1 MRYLEVQETG
11 SLVESQELELGN
23 QKVLIIVDEN
33 EKRMWLWK
41 GSECPIRKKFI
52 GSRALS
58 DLRKKEY
65 GFAYVPQ
72 TCDQGDE
79 TAEFV
84 AMLKKINRAD
94 LVPAAVKARA
104 EEIIER
110 QKRINVFD
118 ESQAIDASR
127 PVTVEVEEGGAQ
139 LKDRPAQVSSN
150 QLPAHIAKMGA
161 PGNRPTPSI
170 LSALEAESIEIKK
183 PEELSPVGSSPTT
196 TTATS
201 VPTTAPSVP
210 TTAPSVPTTAPP
222 IAKVEE
228 SMLEKSLKILKDLGA
243 PKGFFRDLVIIGN
256 KVYTETYTGA
266 FEELDEPPEGIFF
279 SSSHVPRMIC
289 ENGFV
294 RAIEFLKPEEG
305 AELSEEDEK
314 IAQDIEDLLSMF
326 EIEVG

>member
-1 MRYLEVQETG
+1 MRYLEVQENG

-72 TCDQGDE
+72 TCDQDDE

-84 AMLKKINRAD
+84 SMLKKINKAD
-94 LVPAAVKARA
+94 LVPDNVKNRA

-118 ESQAIDASR
+118 ESQATDASK
-127 PVTVEVEEGGAQ
+127 PVAVKTEESGAQ
-139 LKDRPAQVSSN
+139 LKDRPTQVSSN

-183 PEELSPVGSSPTT
+183 PEELSPVDSSPTT
-196 TTATS
+196 TTVAS
-201 VPTTAPSVP
+201 VPTTAS
-210 TTAPSVPTTAPP
+210 APV
-222 IAKVEE
+222 AKVEE

>member
-1 MRYLEVQETG
+1 MRYLEVQENG
-11 SLVESQELELGN
+11 SLVESQELELGS

-72 TCDQGDE
+72 TCDQDDE

-84 AMLKKINRAD
+84 SMLKKINKAD
-94 LVPAAVKARA
+94 LVPNNVKNRA

-118 ESQAIDASR
+118 ESQATDASK
-127 PVTVEVEEGGAQ
+127 PVAVKIEESGAQ
-139 LKDRPAQVSSN
+139 LKDRPTQVSSN

-183 PEELSPVGSSPTT
+183 PEELSPVDSSPTT
-196 TTATS
+196 TTVAS
-201 VPTTAPSVP
+201 VPTTAS
-210 TTAPSVPTTAPP
+210 APV
-222 IAKVEE
+222 AKVEE

>member
-1 MRYLEVQETG
+1 MRYLEVQEDG
-11 SLVESQELELGN
+11 SLVETQEFDLSAE
-23 QKVLIIVDEN
+23 KVLIIVDED

-41 GSECPIRKKFI
+41 GSSCPIRKKFI

-65 GFAYVPQ
+65 GFAYIPQ

-84 AMLKKINRAD
+84 AMVKKVD
-94 LVPAAVKARA
+94 KTELVSDNVIQRA

-110 QKRINVFD
+110 QSKINVFEEASETAEAATPSVVETDD
-118 ESQAIDASR
+118 EAR
-127 PVTVEVEEGGAQ
+127 
-139 LKDRPAQVSSN
+139 LKDRPAQVSSS
-150 QLPAHIAKMGA
+150 QLPTHMAKMGA
-161 PGNRPTPSI
+161 PGNRPIPTI
-170 LSALEAESIEIKK
+170 LSALESDSMEIKQ
-183 PEELSPVGSSPTT
+183 PAPT
-196 TTATS
+196 
-201 VPTTAPSVP
+201 
-210 TTAPSVPTTAPP
+210 
-222 IAKVEE
+222 VEVKNNL
-228 SMLEKSLKILKDLGA
+228 LEKSFEILRDLGA
-243 PKGFFRDLVIIGN
+243 PKGFYRDLVIIGN
-256 KVYTETYTGA
+256 KVFTETYTGA

-289 ENGFV
+289 ENGYV

-314 IAQDIEDLLSMF
+314 IAQDIEDLLAMF

>member
-1 MRYLEVQETG
+1 MRYLEVQENG
-11 SLVESQELELGN
+11 SLVESQELELGS

-72 TCDQGDE
+72 TCDQDDE

-84 AMLKKINRAD
+84 SMLKKINKAD
-94 LVPAAVKARA
+94 LVPDNVKNRA

-118 ESQAIDASR
+118 ESQATDASK
-127 PVTVEVEEGGAQ
+127 PVAVKIEESGAQ
-139 LKDRPAQVSSN
+139 LKDRPTQVSSN

-183 PEELSPVGSSPTT
+183 PEELSPVDSSPTT
-196 TTATS
+196 TTVAS
-201 VPTTAPSVP
+201 VPTTAS
-210 TTAPSVPTTAPP
+210 APV
-222 IAKVEE
+222 AKVEE

>member
-1 MRYLEVQETG
+1 MRYLEVQEDG
-11 SLVESQELELGN
+11 SLVESQELDLNAE
-23 QKVLIIVDEN
+23 KVLIIVDED

-41 GSECPIRKKFI
+41 GSSCPIRKKFI

-65 GFAYVPQ
+65 GFAYIPQ
-72 TCDQGDE
+72 TCDQNDE

-84 AMLKKINRAD
+84 AMVKKVGKSGLVAD
-94 LVPAAVKARA
+94 NVVQRA

-110 QKRINVFD
+110 QSKINVFEEASEAEESIQPGAVSDD
-118 ESQAIDASR
+118 ETR
-127 PVTVEVEEGGAQ
+127 
-139 LKDRPAQVSSN
+139 LKDRPAQVSSA
-150 QLPAHIAKMGA
+150 QLPTHMAKMGA
-161 PGNRPTPSI
+161 PGNRPMPTI
-170 LSALEAESIEIKK
+170 LSALESDSMEIKK
-183 PEELSPVGSSPTT
+183 PEPTIE
-196 TTATS
+196 
-201 VPTTAPSVP
+201 V
-210 TTAPSVPTTAPP
+210 
-222 IAKVEE
+222 KDNL
-228 SMLEKSLKILKDLGA
+228 LEKSFEILRDLGA
-243 PKGFFRDLVIIGN
+243 PKGFYRDLVIIGN
-256 KVYTETYTGA
+256 KVFTETYKGA

-314 IAQDIEDLLSMF
+314 IAQDIEDLLAMF

>member
-1 MRYLEVQETG
+1 MRYLEVQENG

-72 TCDQGDE
+72 TCDQDDE

-84 AMLKKINRAD
+84 SMLKKINKAD
-94 LVPAAVKARA
+94 LVPNNVKNRA

-118 ESQAIDASR
+118 ESQATDASK
-127 PVTVEVEEGGAQ
+127 PVAVKIEESGAQ
-139 LKDRPAQVSSN
+139 LKDRPTQVSSN

-183 PEELSPVGSSPTT
+183 PEELSPVDSSPTT
-196 TTATS
+196 TTVAS
-201 VPTTAPSVP
+201 VPTTAS
-210 TTAPSVPTTAPP
+210 APV
-222 IAKVEE
+222 AKVEE

>member
-1 MRYLEVQETG
+1 MRYLEVQENG
-11 SLVESQELELGN
+11 SLVEGQELELGN

-58 DLRKKEY
+58 DLRKQEY

-72 TCDQGDE
+72 TCDQDDE

-84 AMLKKINRAD
+84 SMLIKINKAN
-94 LVPAAVKARA
+94 LVTDAVKARA

-110 QKRINVFD
+110 QKQINVFD

-139 LKDRPAQVSSN
+139 LKDRPTQVSLN

-183 PEELSPVGSSPTT
+183 PEELSPVSSSSTP

-201 VPTTAPSVP
+201 VSTPVAR
-210 TTAPSVPTTAPP
+210 
-222 IAKVEE
+222 VEE
-228 SMLEKSLKILKDLGA
+228 SMLDKSLKILKDLGV

>member
-72 TCDQGDE
+72 TCDQDDE

-84 AMLKKINRAD
+84 AMLKKINKAD
-94 LVPAAVKARA
+94 LVPDTVKARA
-104 EEIIER
+104 EEIIEK

-118 ESQAIDASR
+118 ESHAFDASK

-139 LKDRPAQVSSN
+139 LKDRPTQVSSS

-183 PEELSPVGSSPTT
+183 PEDLSPVGSSPTPT
-196 TTATS
+196 PTS
-201 VPTTAPSVP
+201 APV
-210 TTAPSVPTTAPP
+210 
-222 IAKVEE
+222 AKVEE

>member
-1 MRYLEVQETG
+1 MRYLEVQEDG
-11 SLVESQELELGN
+11 SLVESQDLDLGN
-23 QKVLIIVDEN
+23 QKVLIIVDED

-72 TCDQGDE
+72 TCDQNDE

-84 AMLKKINRAD
+84 TMLKKVNKAA
-94 LVPAAVKARA
+94 LVPENVRSRA
-104 EEIIER
+104 EEMIER
-110 QKRINVFD
+110 QKRINVFAESEVTD
-118 ESQAIDASR
+118 EIKPTA
-127 PVTVEVEEGGAQ
+127 VEVDEEAAQ
-139 LKDRPAQVSSN
+139 LKDRPTQVSSS
-150 QLPAHIAKMGA
+150 QLPAHMAKMGA

-170 LSALEAESIEIKK
+170 LSALESESIEIKK
-183 PEELSPVGSSPTT
+183 PDELTPVSSSAAPVAKPA
-196 TTATS
+196 AT
-201 VPTTAPSVP
+201 PA
-210 TTAPSVPTTAPP
+210 
-222 IAKVEE
+222 AKVEE

-243 PKGFFRDLVIIGN
+243 PKGFFRDLIIIGS

-314 IAQDIEDLLSMF
+314 LAQDIEDLLAMF

>member
-1 MRYLEVQETG
+1 MRYLEVQENG

-72 TCDQGDE
+72 TCDQDDE

-84 AMLKKINRAD
+84 SMLKKINKAD
-94 LVPAAVKARA
+94 LVPDNVKARA
-104 EEIIER
+104 EEIIEK

-118 ESQAIDASR
+118 ETQAAAASR
-127 PVTVEVEEGGAQ
+127 PIAVEIEEGGAQ
-139 LKDRPAQVSSN
+139 LKDRPTQVSSN

-196 TTATS
+196 TTVAS
-201 VPTTAPSVP
+201 EPTTAS
-210 TTAPSVPTTAPP
+210 APVV
-222 IAKVEE
+222 KVEE
-228 SMLEKSLKILKDLGA
+228 SMLEKSFKILKDLGT

>member
-1 MRYLEVQETG
+1 MRYLEVQENG

-72 TCDQGDE
+72 TCDQDDE

-84 AMLKKINRAD
+84 SMLKKINKAD
-94 LVPAAVKARA
+94 LVPDNVKNRA

-118 ESQAIDASR
+118 ESQATDASK
-127 PVTVEVEEGGAQ
+127 PVAVKIEESGAQ
-139 LKDRPAQVSSN
+139 LKDRPTQVSSN

-183 PEELSPVGSSPTT
+183 PEELSPVDSSPTT
-196 TTATS
+196 TTVAS
-201 VPTTAPSVP
+201 VPTTAS
-210 TTAPSVPTTAPP
+210 APV
-222 IAKVEE
+222 AKVEE

>member
-1 MRYLEVQETG
+1 MRYLEVQENG

-72 TCDQGDE
+72 TCDQADE

-84 AMLKKINRAD
+84 AMLKKINKED
-94 LVPAAVKARA
+94 LVPATVRNRA

-118 ESQAIDASR
+118 ESQALDASR

-139 LKDRPAQVSSN
+139 LKDRPTQVSSN

-183 PEELSPVGSSPTT
+183 PEDLSPVGSSPTT

-201 VPTTAPSVP
+201 APATITPTATPVPA
-210 TTAPSVPTTAPP
+210 
-222 IAKVEE
+222 AKVEE
-228 SMLEKSLKILKDLGA
+228 SMLEKSLKILKDLGT

>member
-1 MRYLEVQETG
+1 MRYLEVQENG

-23 QKVLIIVDEN
+23 QKVLIIVDEH

-72 TCDQGDE
+72 TCDQEDE

-84 AMLKKINRAD
+84 AMLKKIDKVD
-94 LVPAAVKARA
+94 LVPATVRDRA

-118 ESQAIDASR
+118 ESQAIDASS
-127 PVTVEVEEGGAQ
+127 PVAVEVEEGGAQ
-139 LKDRPAQVSSN
+139 LKDRPTQVSSN

-183 PEELSPVGSSPTT
+183 PEDLSPVGSSPTT
-196 TTATS
+196 TAATS
-201 VPTTAPSVP
+201 VPATIITPAP
-210 TTAPSVPTTAPP
+210 A
-222 IAKVEE
+222 AKVEE

>member
-1 MRYLEVQETG
+1 MRYLEVQEDG
-11 SLVESQELELGN
+11 SLIETQELDLGST
-23 QKVLIIVDEN
+23 KVLIVVDEDD
-33 EKRMWLWK
+33 KRMWLWK

-84 AMLKKINRAD
+84 AMIKKIDKVDA
-94 LVPAAVKARA
+94 VPSSVISRA

-110 QKRINVFD
+110 QSRINVFED
-118 ESQAIDASR
+118 VPREEEIQPTTTVSR
-127 PVTVEVEEGGAQ
+127 EDVS
-139 LKDRPAQVSSN
+139 LKDRPAQVPES
-150 QLPAHIAKMGA
+150 QLPTHMAKMGA
-161 PGNRPTPSI
+161 PGNRPMPTI
-170 LSALEAESIEIKK
+170 LSALESDSIEIKK
-183 PEELSPVGSSPTT
+183 PEPT
-196 TTATS
+196 
-201 VPTTAPSVP
+201 
-210 TTAPSVPTTAPP
+210 
-222 IAKVEE
+222 VEVKRNI
-228 SMLEKSLKILKDLGA
+228 LEQSIDILRDLGT
-243 PKGFFRDLVIIGN
+243 PKGFYRDLIIIGN
-256 KVYTETYTGA
+256 KVYTETYTGE

-289 ENGFV
+289 ENGLV

-314 IAQDIEDLLSMF
+314 IAQDIEDLLAMF